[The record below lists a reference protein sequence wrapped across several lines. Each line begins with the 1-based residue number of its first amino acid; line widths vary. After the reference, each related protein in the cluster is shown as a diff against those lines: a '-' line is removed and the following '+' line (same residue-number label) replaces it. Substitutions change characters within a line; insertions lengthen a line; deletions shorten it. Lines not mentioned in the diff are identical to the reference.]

1 MLQKIFLSIYRMT
14 EEKMY
19 NPWSCVKKWEE
30 FLYFCCPECN
40 VKYHKK
46 DIFIKHALSNHP
58 MAKMCLE
65 SIKPEVE
72 LKDTHEN
79 YANKSYV
86 KEECTDENN
95 IYEEKLNTSI
105 VQDPLVIVKNEVLEL
120 SETEEIDNF
129 DSLEDKDNI
138 LDQES
143 AQYNKVINLEQY
155 DEENSSGT
163 KDISERIMKKQSNYS
178 QNKCN
183 LCDKSFSNKSYLIF
197 HISVDHPENNPTDGV
212 DLDQKQPLKKPISGT
227 RKICDKKD
235 PSALFIKAW
244 TKLLRTECGTCGNAK
259 CHLCHTCNE
268 EFSSKSETLCHIGK
282 KHKDQRP
289 YKCEFCALAF
299 NVKVHFKGHILGVH
313 EKRGK
318 EERKVCQICNKSVR
332 SPYLPKHIKEV
343 HENKKTTSKCT
354 ICNKTFNG
362 SYIKIHMRAV
372 HEKIRRWK
380 CEFCIKDFAFQEG
393 YLSHVRS
400 VHEKVKLL
408 CDICGDS
415 FNQRVALKKHK
426 TQKHEDKISEQHKNE
441 GSPFPCNICE
451 KILFT
456 SELLKDHLQFI
467 HNLTKEEIKNNCT
480 KDEER
485 LSKPLVCELCN
496 GTFNYRASLKQH
508 IKVVHDGHKDF
519 VCDQCG
525 SSSSTAANLKKHVE
539 SIHRGSTKCSCTIC
553 GKVFRDSNV
562 MKFHVRSVHEKKKD
576 YICEECGFPF
586 YLRLALKAHLAKV
599 HSIGT
604 TYDCQEC
611 GKKFG
616 KKTTLSLHTD
626 TVHNGVKH
634 QCDQCVKSFTQRAN
648 LRKHILKHHS

>member
-1 MLQKIFLSIYRMT
+1 
-14 EEKMY
+14 
-19 NPWSCVKKWEE
+19 V
-30 FLYFCCPECN
+30 
-40 VKYHKK
+40 V
-46 DIFIKHALSNHP
+46 
-58 MAKMCLE
+58 
-65 SIKPEVE
+65 
-72 LKDTHEN
+72 
-79 YANKSYV
+79 
-86 KEECTDENN
+86 
-95 IYEEKLNTSI
+95 
-105 VQDPLVIVKNEVLEL
+105 
-120 SETEEIDNF
+120 
-129 DSLEDKDNI
+129 
-138 LDQES
+138 
-143 AQYNKVINLEQY
+143 
-155 DEENSSGT
+155 
-163 KDISERIMKKQSNYS
+163 
-178 QNKCN
+178 
-183 LCDKSFSNKSYLIF
+183 
-197 HISVDHPENNPTDGV
+197 
-212 DLDQKQPLKKPISGT
+212 PIE
-227 RKICDKKD
+227 
-235 PSALFIKAW
+235 W
-244 TKLLRTECGTCGNAK
+244 TFAK
-259 CHLCHTCNE
+259 C
-268 EFSSKSETLCHIGK
+268 
-282 KHKDQRP
+282 
-289 YKCEFCALAF
+289 
-299 NVKVHFKGHILGVH
+299 
-313 EKRGK
+313 
-318 EERKVCQICNKSVR
+318 
-332 SPYLPKHIKEV
+332 
-343 HENKKTTSKCT
+343 
-354 ICNKTFNG
+354 
-362 SYIKIHMRAV
+362 
-372 HEKIRRWK
+372 
-380 CEFCIKDFAFQEG
+380 AFQEG

-426 TQKHEDKISEQHKNE
+426 TQKHEDEISEQHKDE

-485 LSKPLVCELCN
+485 LNKPLVCELCN

-525 SSSSTAANLKKHVE
+525 SSSSTAANLKKHIE

-648 LRKHILKHHS
+648 HRWSRLNGLLLNVLLMQVLSKMENRILHIYNLSFFHELT